1 MAFPMP
7 NLALRPRPGGAESC
21 LACGGRIGSHDDALR
36 LRGDVRVHRRCAT
49 YEARRRRYGAER
61 LGFPPR

>member
-1 MAFPMP
+1 MAFSMLS
-7 NLALRPRPGGAESC
+7 LAFGARESGHGRC
-21 LACGGRIGSHDDALR
+21 LACGGRIGARDDAMR

-61 LGFPPR
+61 LGFPAR

>member
-1 MAFPMP
+1 MALPV
-7 NLALRPRPGGAESC
+7 RSSERC
-21 LACGGRIGSHDDALR
+21 LACGGRIGSRDEVMR

-49 YEARRRRYGAER
+49 YEARRRRVGAER